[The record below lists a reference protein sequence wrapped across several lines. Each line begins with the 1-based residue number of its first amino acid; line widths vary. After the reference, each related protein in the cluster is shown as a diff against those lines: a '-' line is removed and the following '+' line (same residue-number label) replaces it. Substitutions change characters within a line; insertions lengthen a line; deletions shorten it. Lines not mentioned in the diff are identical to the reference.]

1 MSDIRLTTQER
12 RASIVE
18 AAVEEFGRRGLEG
31 ATTDA
36 IARRAGISQPYVIR
50 LFGTKKALFA
60 AAVDRV
66 FATVRDAFAAAAAA
80 APPEERMAAM
90 GQAYTS
96 LLEDRAVLRM
106 HLQAFAA
113 APDDDE
119 LRDLVRTRMLEL
131 HAQVGRATGA
141 DPDVLRR
148 FFALGM
154 LLNVVSGIDV
164 PELLGGP
171 DWKQSVATECGAG
184 GPLSPRRPGC

>member
-1 MSDIRLTTQER
+1 MTGKKRLSTVDR
-12 RASIVE
+12 RASIVD
-18 AAVEEFGRRGLEG
+18 AAIVEFGRSGLDG

-36 IARRAGISQPYVIR
+36 IAQRAGISQPYVIR

-66 FATVRDAFAAAAAA
+66 FDTVRDAFAAAVVAV
-80 APPEERMAAM
+80 PQPERMAAM
-90 GQAYTS
+90 GEAYTT

-113 APDDDE
+113 APDDDD
-119 LRDLVRTRMLEL
+119 LRAQVRRRMLEL
-131 HAQVGRATGA
+131 HAQVAEATGA
-141 DPDVLRR
+141 DPDRLRR

-154 LLNVVSGIDV
+154 LLNVVSGIEV

-171 DWKQSVATECGAG
+171 DWKKGVAAECRMAPG
-184 GPLSPRRPGC
+184 LSSSG